1 MSTKR
6 LFFALWPDHR
16 QRDRMRDFISPV
28 ARLVEGRAVDRSNW
42 HITLV
47 YIGEFPESRIDELHE
62 IKKAIEVEPFRLR
75 LDRFEFWPRPKI
87 AALVPPTIPP
97 ELDRLV
103 EDLKGQVFA
112 AGVNPEHQR
121 VYRPHITVVRNARTF
136 ETQRLAQSAIT
147 EWSSFELIES
157 VSEARETTYRPIVKD
172 F

>member
-16 QRDRMRDFISPV
+16 QRDRMRDFISPA
-28 ARLVEGRAVDRSNW
+28 ARLVEGRAVERRNW

-47 YIGEFPESRIDELHE
+47 YIGDFPESRIDELHAA
-62 IKKAIEVEPFRLR
+62 KQAIEVEQFRLR
-75 LDRFEFWPRPKI
+75 LDRLEFWPRPKI

-97 ELDRLV
+97 ELERLV
-103 EDLKGQVFA
+103 EDLKGRVFA

-121 VYRPHITVVRNARTF
+121 IYRPHVTVVRNARTF

-147 EWSSFELIES
+147 EWSSFELVES
-157 VSEARETTYRPIVKD
+157 VSGMGETTYRPVVKD